1 MLVQDASA
9 PTGNELTLIAAVRDG
24 AVFASGT
31 GGVQTATLDGIVYAI
46 EGSTDLVFPGSA
58 VSVVGSA
65 SNTAPAATGLPTL
78 PGSSEWEYRTFKLDA
93 SEGLPGKGFLRVKV
107 TAAP

>member
-9 PTGNELTLIAAVRDG
+9 PVGNELTLIAAIRDG

-31 GGVQTATLDGIVYAI
+31 GDVQTATVDGVVYSI
-46 EGSTDLVFPGSA
+46 EGSTDLSFPGSA
-58 VSVVGSA
+58 VSSIGTA
-65 SNTAPAATGLPTL
+65 SEAVPAGTSLPTL
-78 PGSSEWEYRTFKLDA
+78 TGSGWEYRTFKLDA
-93 SEGLPGKGFLRVKV
+93 SEGLSGKGFLRVKV